1 MSFGSLAARLQ
12 NSAGDLLN
20 SARPREDKCNRRRAK
35 FYGPRG
41 IESTSLKHVN
51 ALDQFYDSYMTIAAR
66 EFFIRVAEG
75 FMTEI
80 IRLSVRP
87 IKFCGAME

>member
-1 MSFGSLAARLQ
+1 MEG
-12 NSAGDLLN
+12 
-20 SARPREDKCNRRRAK
+20 RAK
-35 FYGPRG
+35 LVRP
-41 IESTSLKHVN
+41 IKPPDEATE
-51 ALDQFYDSYMTIAAR
+51 FYDSYMTIRAR
-66 EFFIRVAEG
+66 EFFIRVAEL